1 MAKQAP
7 PRVSKAVVAKAS
19 STDIPKAP
27 TGKEARK
34 GTVFAKYKADTRRTP
49 MQQVVFFGVWIL
61 VLGGLGLAAYGLF
74 FKPADGRIGERS
86 TPDSV
91 YEAYSNFVRPY
102 VPPST
107 LSPTQDSVNHWLG
120 FFDSKSRS
128 WFDQNVDKLSFL
140 QNRTRPDDWLDMP
153 RARRRM
159 DAMQFLLVRGPL
171 RGGVVVSQRLDPD
184 GAGASLTVSAG
195 RGNSTV
201 YLRKTGRSWEFQ
213 DFMDVITEVNPQID
227 GVVLPTR

>member
-1 MAKQAP
+1 MAKQSP
-7 PRVSKAVVAKAS
+7 PRVSTAVAAKAS
-19 STDIPKAP
+19 TPEAPKAGR
-27 TGKEARK
+27 GKEGRK
-34 GTVFAKYKADTRRTP
+34 ATTFAKYKPDTRRTP
-49 MQQVVFFGVWIL
+49 VQQVVFYGVWIL
-61 VLGGLGLAAYGLF
+61 VIAGLGLAAYGLF
-74 FKPADGRIGERS
+74 LRPSDGRVGERT

-91 YEAYSNFVRPY
+91 FESYSHFVRPY

-120 FFDSKSRS
+120 FFDSRSKS
-128 WFDQNVDKLSFL
+128 WFDENVDKLSYL

-159 DAMQFLLVRGPL
+159 EAMQFLLVRGPL
-171 RGGVVVSQRLDPD
+171 RGGVVVSQRIDPD
-184 GAGASLTVSAG
+184 GSGASLTVSGG
-195 RGNSTV
+195 RGNHTV
-201 YLRKTGRSWEFQ
+201 YLRKAGRSWAFQ